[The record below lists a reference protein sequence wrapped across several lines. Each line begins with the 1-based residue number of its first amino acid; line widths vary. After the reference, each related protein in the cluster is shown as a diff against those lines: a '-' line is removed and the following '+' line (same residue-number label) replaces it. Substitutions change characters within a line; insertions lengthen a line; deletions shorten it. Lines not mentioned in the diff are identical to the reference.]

1 MAERRMFSKKVVNSG
16 RFLRLPVT
24 ARLLYFDLGMSA
36 DDDGIVEA
44 YTVMQADKMTED
56 DLRTLAG
63 KGFVRIL
70 NDDLVTLIC
79 DWKVNNLIRK
89 DRYHQGIYAHLL
101 DDSALTTKCQPS
113 DNQMEPEVRKGEERK
128 GKDRLGE
135 ERKGEPEPEVGSP
148 FVSFSIEE
156 RFRDSFGRSPDKS
169 FLSSVRSMM
178 QAGKPVEEIKAVMDE
193 ASARRPQNPEA
204 YILAML
210 KQYQPPV
217 EEARKPW
224 RPSPAPTGEL
234 TEWERDWLANIERRR
249 KARETEGGKTD
260 ETM

>member
-1 MAERRMFSKKVVNSG
+1 MAERRMFSKKIVNSG

-101 DDSALTTKCQPS
+101 DDSALTTKCQPI
-113 DNQMEPEVRKGEERK
+113 DNQMEPEVRK
-128 GKDRLGE
+128 GE

-178 QAGKPVEEIKAVMDE
+178 QAGKPVEEIKAVMGE

-204 YILAML
+204 YILATL

-217 EEARKPW
+217 EESRKPW
-224 RPSPAPTGEL
+224 QPSPAPTGEL
-234 TEWERDWLANIERRR
+234 TEWERDWLADIERRR
-249 KARETEGGKTD
+249 KASETEGGKTD

>member
-56 DLRTLAG
+56 DLRTLAE

-79 DWKVNNLIRK
+79 DWKVNNLIKK
-89 DRYHQGIYAHLL
+89 DRYHASIYAHLL
-101 DDSALTTKCQPS
+101 CCPDVEPNWNPDGT
-113 DNQMEPEVRKGEERK
+113 QMEPEVRKGEERK

-135 ERKGEPEPEVGSP
+135 ERKGEPEPEAGSP

-178 QAGKPVEEIKAVMDE
+178 QAGKPVEEIKAVMEE

-204 YILAML
+204 YILATL
-210 KQYQPPV
+210 KQYQPPA

-224 RPSPAPTGEL
+224 QPSPAPTGEL
-234 TEWERDWLANIERRR
+234 TEWERDWMADIERRR